1 MKKSLIEKKIE
12 KDKKIL
18 IFLFLSLDLYTNV
31 VYNIDS

>member
-1 MKKSLIEKKIE
+1 MTNQILKKKIE